1 MKRILIALVAIS
13 IWGIPAISS
22 ATPPRPGGYL
32 AGFLGVNFPRDAD
45 VSTYDYDVIYDDKV
59 EFDPGIVVGG
69 GRGV

>member
-1 MKRILIALVAIS
+1 MKRILIALAAIS

-45 VSTYDYDVIYDDKV
+45 VST
-59 EFDPGIVVGG
+59 
-69 GRGV
+69 